1 MNAVIQTT
9 FKRSNKMTI
18 IHTVSID
25 YQQNDETNRGILT
38 IRFTPTTHITFN
50 IDLDD
55 LNKST
60 ILDYDNLNI
69 PPSEESYYIA
79 MSYQI
84 MSSNVFQY
92 FHYNK

>member
-1 MNAVIQTT
+1 
-9 FKRSNKMTI
+9 MTI

-38 IRFTPTTHITFN
+38 IRFNPTTHITFDIN
-50 IDLDD
+50 LDD